1 MRLVE
6 GLKELRGQG
15 RMTWIDEEHGWVAVP
30 EDIMNAL
37 SSEGFEECKREMTTS
52 RQDRRPACGRASTH
66 VRDPWLNDLGESSDL
81 AGRHRV
87 HGDQWR
93 VTHGRPEHSPG
104 SIQGGRG

>member
-1 MRLVE
+1 MA
-6 GLKELRGQG
+6 
-15 RMTWIDEEHGWVAVP
+15 WIDEEHGWVAAP

-52 RQDRRPACGRASTH
+52 RQDSRPAAGGRASTH

-93 VTHGRPEHSPG
+93 VTHGRRRPETG
-104 SIQGGRG
+104 IYTGRTGGEA